1 MGVDPRVANNLLQET
16 IMGRC
21 EWAVQVVMD
30 HQAVVIPVA
39 MDVRTTFHPVIQV
52 NISSTVAG
60 TVAHRRVQRG
70 RGSVN
75 SLKEWARPVLRVRDP
90 PIIPL
95 GRRILRCRCRNKW
108 AKVVIL
114 VLIVTTGHQTTMD
127 RQGHHRACSPRQ
139 ILVIP
144 LVLIRTLRLHRRT
157 DIRQTVSVLNLCF
170 FLLIISTEVSLLAP

>member
-1 MGVDPRVANNLLQET
+1 MEVHH
-16 IMGRC
+16 
-21 EWAVQVVMD
+21 QVVNNHLLEVIMECVWLVRVVMV
-30 HQAVVIPVA
+30 HQAVVILVA

-60 TVAHRRVQRG
+60 TVVHHRVQG
-70 RGSVN
+70 GQVSN
-75 SLKEWARPVLRVRDP
+75 LKEWARPVLKVRGP